1 MSDKCKIK
9 GIKKNQFYLCYFSIK
24 AITTFEA
31 LLDYQNDQTD
41 FTTEIFIRKIEDSND
56 LQNELRFD
64 SLLKNNTK
72 NIFTHFLPISF

>member
-1 MSDKCKIK
+1 ML
-9 GIKKNQFYLCYFSIK
+9 FLFYFSIE

-41 FTTEIFIRKIEDSND
+41 FTTEIFIRKIGDSNE

-64 SLLKNNTK
+64 SL
-72 NIFTHFLPISF
+72 